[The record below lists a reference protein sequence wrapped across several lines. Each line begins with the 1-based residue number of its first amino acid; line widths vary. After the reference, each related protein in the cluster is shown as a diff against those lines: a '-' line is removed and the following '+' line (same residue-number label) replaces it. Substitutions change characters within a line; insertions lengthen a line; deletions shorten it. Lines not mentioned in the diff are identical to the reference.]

1 MIRTLVK
8 RSFTDTLAYVEMAGL
23 STDNTNL
30 PTDGIITGSKFTEA
44 DTGDVYMFAEGDT
57 PAWNKIV
64 AGPTPAAEG

>member
-8 RSFTDTLAYVEMAGL
+8 RSFTDALAYVEMAGL

-44 DTGDVYMFAEGDT
+44 DTGDVYMFAEGDS
-57 PAWNKIV
+57 PAWNKIQS
-64 AGPTPAAEG
+64 GPPADANA